1 MDNTPAETNNLLD
14 IYKST
19 IESIIKREDG
29 FKTNFLKHCVEQ
41 GISIIKI
48 LKDLE
53 SQGLSISQNKLAEEL
68 KMGSATISRYVSIA
82 SNEKIVSIV
91 NTGSVPS
98 LEQLEQFN
106 QNELAKLAKLPE
118 KDFNKVLEKGNFPEN
133 KNKNSDK
140 ITFRKKYDNLS
151 DKIKSINTQI
161 NESNEVSK
169 DELLEYIKE
178 LTALFNNK

>member
-1 MDNTPAETNNLLD
+1 
-14 IYKST
+14 
-19 IESIIKREDG
+19 
-29 FKTNFLKHCVEQ
+29 
-41 GISIIKI
+41 
-48 LKDLE
+48 
-53 SQGLSISQNKLAEEL
+53 
-68 KMGSATISRYVSIA
+68 MGSATISRYVSIA